1 MLSDGMLS
9 MSDDKLN
16 EYCLE
21 LMTNEPHKLL
31 LLSFSSDVQQ
41 NQRVK
46 TVVDYFLSCLNT
58 TQDNQV

>member
-9 MSDDKLN
+9 MTDDKLN

-21 LMTNEPHKLL
+21 LMTNEPQKLL

-41 NQRVK
+41 DQRVK
-46 TVVDYFLSCLNT
+46 TVVDYFLSCLET
-58 TQDNQV
+58 